1 MRVHIGEIHAEVS
14 SVAPL
19 ARPDARTQPET
30 EQRNRDSMLDGLRR
44 LAWLTERVAADGFD
58 D

>member
-1 MRVHIGEIHAEVS
+1 MRVHIGEIHADVS

-19 ARPDARTQPET
+19 AAPDARNQAEA
-30 EQRNRDSMLDGLRR
+30 EQRSRDSMLDRLRR